1 MVVPCIAGFRRI
13 FVPVLFLGLV
23 LFACGGDDD
32 TMSRPSEV
40 ALEDVLTDSR
50 ALVDTSRPTRDN
62 GDFPGADDR
71 LIETRLW
78 FAEFALSRPACG
90 SRGCALVVLAH
101 GFGGSTARFDAI
113 GRRLAAAGYV
123 VAAPTFPLTNES
135 APGGF
140 FRALGDVVEQPADLS
155 FVIDA
160 LLTANDEVGDVLYRR
175 IDDRRVA
182 VLGHSL
188 GGATAIALTRSVCC
202 TDQRVGAAV
211 LVAPVVGVAEGSF
224 DGPLNLDGPPTLTLF
239 GAEDP
244 IVPPESAAAFRNDI
258 APPKVYVELKG
269 GGHVLVIEATETRLD
284 PLLEETALI
293 VSAFLDETLGKAR
306 GVAKAATS
314 LTARGHLVEID

>member
-1 MVVPCIAGFRRI
+1 MLVPALLLPALLIPA
-13 FVPVLFLGLV
+13 LLLGLV

-32 TMSRPSEV
+32 SPARPSEV
-40 ALEDVLTDSR
+40 ALEDVLSGSR
-50 ALVDTSRPTRDN
+50 ALVDTSRPTGEN

-71 LIETRLW
+71 LIDTRLW
-78 FAEFALSRPACG
+78 FAESALARPACG

-113 GRRLAAAGYV
+113 GRRLAAAGYI
-123 VAAPTFPLTNES
+123 VAAPTFPLTNQR

-140 FRALGDVVEQPADLS
+140 ISAIGDVVEQPADLS

-160 LLTANDEVGDVLYRR
+160 LLAADGEAGDELYRR

-188 GGATAIALTRSVCC
+188 GGSTAIALTRSVCC
-202 TDQRVGAAV
+202 TDERVGAAV
-211 LVAPVVGVAEGSF
+211 LVAPAVAIAEGSF
-224 DGPLNLDGPPTLTLF
+224 DGPLDLDGPPTLTLF

-244 IVPPESAAAFRNDI
+244 IVPPASAAAFRNDI
-258 APPKVYVELKG
+258 EPPKVYVELVG

-284 PLLEETALI
+284 PLLEETTRI
-293 VSAFLDETLGKAR
+293 VTAFLDETLGNAS
-306 GVAKAATS
+306 GLAEAAED
-314 LTARGHLVEID
+314 LAERGHLVEID